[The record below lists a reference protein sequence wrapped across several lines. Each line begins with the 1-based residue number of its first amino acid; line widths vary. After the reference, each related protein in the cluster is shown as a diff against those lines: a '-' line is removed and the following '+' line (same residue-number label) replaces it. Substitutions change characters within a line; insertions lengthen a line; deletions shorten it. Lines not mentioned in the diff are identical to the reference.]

1 MLVHHLLETGAS
13 RWPHRIA
20 LASGGKNIT
29 YGQLDAEANRLAHA
43 LLDGGV
49 KRGDRIAILLEN
61 GIEVAIA
68 IFGALKAGT
77 VFMVLHPGMKHT
89 RLARILDDAEPT
101 VLITDQIRM
110 REHAGVV
117 AGSHSLRCLFW
128 SDNKAQPVNDLIRS
142 INGSD
147 LQGYPDASLPCV
159 SSEDDLATIIY
170 TSGSTGQPKG
180 VMCAHASMIAATNSV
195 NAYLENR
202 ADDIILNGLALSFGY
217 GLYQIFLAFQV
228 GARVIIEKN
237 FAFPARTIKLLEEEG
252 VTALPGVPTFF
263 ALLLQYP
270 DLLRRDFPKLRY
282 ITNAAAALPP
292 QQLRQIRDTFPHAR
306 FFSMYGQTECKR
318 VCYLPP
324 EELDRRPLS
333 VGVPIPNTR
342 VCVVNELGEPAPAG
356 EIGELL
362 VYGPHVMQGYWR
374 SPELTAQRFRP
385 GSTSTERVLHTGD
398 LFKMDEDGFLYF
410 VARKDDI
417 IKCRGEKVSPLEI
430 ENVVCELEGV
440 SQAAVFGVPDLL
452 LGEAIKL
459 IVVRQESSMITERD
473 VRSYCARNLEDF
485 MIPKYIEFMAE
496 LPRNENGKIIRRD
509 LALAGSQSTGL

>member
-1 MLVHHLLETGAS
+1 M
-13 RWPHRIA
+13 
-20 LASGGKNIT
+20 
-29 YGQLDAEANRLAHA
+29 
-43 LLDGGV
+43 
-49 KRGDRIAILLEN
+49 
-61 GIEVAIA
+61 
-68 IFGALKAGT
+68 
-77 VFMVLHPGMKHT
+77 
-89 RLARILDDAEPT
+89 
-101 VLITDQIRM
+101 
-110 REHAGVV
+110 V
-117 AGSHSLRCLFW
+117 AGAPSLRCLFW

-142 INGSD
+142 INWSD
-147 LQGYPDASLPCV
+147 LQGYPDASLPCA

-180 VMCAHASMIAATNSV
+180 VMCAHANMIAATNSV
-195 NAYLENR
+195 NGYLQNR
-202 ADDIILNGLALSFGY
+202 ANDIILNGLPLSFGY

-252 VTALPGVPTFF
+252 VTASAGSTH
-263 ALLLQYP
+263 
-270 DLLRRDFPKLRY
+270 LLRAFTAVSRSSSPRFSKAPLYHECCGRS
-282 ITNAAAALPP
+282 AAAAS
-292 QQLRQIRDTFPHAR
+292 RQIRNIFPRAR

-342 VCVVNELGEPAPAG
+342 VSVVNELGEPAPAG

-374 SPELTAQRFRP
+374 APELTAQRFRP
-385 GSTSTERVLHTGD
+385 GSTSAERVLHTGD

-430 ENVVCELEGV
+430 ENVLCELEGV
-440 SQAAVFGVPDLL
+440 SQAAVVGVPDPL

-459 IVVRQESSMITERD
+459 ILVRQESSMISERD
-473 VRSYCARNLEDF
+473 VRSYCAR
-485 MIPKYIEFMAE
+485 KS
-496 LPRNENGKIIRRD
+496 RRFHD
-509 LALAGSQSTGL
+509 TQIC